1 MSERRKN
8 GRFALPKDMTGFF
21 QYQESNQYCDLD
33 VASFVIK
40 DIGYGGAN
48 LISNFLPDIG
58 REYTLTIAGRR
69 GDISLPVQVVYSNI
83 FDFLT
88 DEDGIFRPGIVYSI
102 GCRIMDMDEKQK
114 SLIKY
119 FIQDRTPI

>member
-21 QYQESNQYCDLD
+21 QHQETTGHHSADP
-33 VASFVIK
+33 APFVIK

-48 LISNFLPDIG
+48 LISNYLPDIG
-58 REYTLTIAGRR
+58 REYRLTIAGRR

-88 DEDGIFRPGIVYSI
+88 DDDGIFQPGIVYSI

>member
-8 GRFALPKDMTGFF
+8 GRFAVPKEMTGFF
-21 QYQESNQYCDLD
+21 QPKDSAKCQKKK
-33 VASFVIK
+33 VAPFAIK
-40 DIGYGGAN
+40 DIGYGGTN

-58 REYTLTIAGRR
+58 CRYTLNITGKKGELA
-69 GDISLPVQVVYSNI
+69 LPVQVIYSNI
-83 FDFLT
+83 FDFIT
-88 DEDGIFRPGIVYSI
+88 EVDGIFRPGIVYSI
-102 GCRIMDMDEKQK
+102 GCRMMDTDSEQK

>member
-8 GRFALPKDMTGFF
+8 GRFALPKDMTGVFRR
-21 QYQESNQYCDLD
+21 QKSPDCRQLEM
-33 VASFVIK
+33 ASFVVK

-48 LISNFLPDIG
+48 LISNFLPDIDC
-58 REYTLTIAGRR
+58 RYTLKIAGKK
-69 GDISLPVQVVYSNI
+69 GDLSLPVEVIYSNI

-102 GCRIMDMDEKQK
+102 GCRIMDCDAEQR